1 MPVCPGT
8 RRSRPAGECSTVFG
22 NGIDFRELHILI
34 KHRMRGRQITKLAGE
49 INVLAM
55 IEMLITEEDNL
66 PA

>member
-1 MPVCPGT
+1 
-8 RRSRPAGECSTVFG
+8 
-22 NGIDFRELHILI
+22 
-34 KHRMRGRQITKLAGE
+34 MRGRQITKLAGE